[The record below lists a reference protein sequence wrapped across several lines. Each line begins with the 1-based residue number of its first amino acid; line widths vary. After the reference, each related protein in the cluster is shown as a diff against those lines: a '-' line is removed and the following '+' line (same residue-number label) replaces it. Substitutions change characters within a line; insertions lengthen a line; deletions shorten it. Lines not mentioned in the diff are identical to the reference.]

1 MGEEDG
7 ACDWPNSLATKS
19 AGKGVTVVLGG
30 LRFDPRPSGALAM
43 GALGLWY
50 DICADRFVGLWLTNG
65 NWSLSELYAV
75 ETYTHQQIAVTKG
88 PQWGALRVDLV
99 RVQRNEMI
107 M

>member
-7 ACDWPNSLATKS
+7 ACDWLNSLATKS
-19 AGKGVTVVLGG
+19 ACKGVTVVLGG

-50 DICADRFVGLWLTNG
+50 DICADRFVLLWLTND
-65 NWSLSELYAV
+65 NWPVSELYVV
-75 ETYTHQQIAVTKG
+75 ETSIHQQIVVTKS

-99 RVQRNEMI
+99 RVQGN
-107 M
+107 